1 MATLELTIKLDNE
14 ITLNTEKD
22 TATYE
27 FSQKK
32 YDFSLARLDVNM
44 QMYQPAMILADID
57 VCMNSGSAWT
67 AIKGKDV
74 QTFKDK
80 NVKLTVKN
88 DEDPNS
94 TTIGDDYY
102 VHQVSP
108 EYHKSAMRLKLT
120 ICSPDMMLKLKKA
133 SRTFVG
139 KRLSQIL
146 ASELKNYKHPAT
158 KASINSS
165 TTHLKVL
172 PFSVEVKTDNNTT
185 KEVTY
190 DHMFPFL
197 VQYNESL
204 YDMLAR
210 TTNRWGEF
218 MYYRD
223 GELCFGYNDD
233 KEATITKTNY
243 NKITYPSYNTD
254 DTLTESDT
262 VGSYNMEAVYEA
274 NFTDPMQ
281 KSPHLV
287 RGEFGMFGGMA
298 DKFYMNKIASL
309 FANDKDLVTWG
320 MNTLIDD
327 LVSLAANN
335 SFRGLLNDK
344 VDDKYFKDK
353 AQSDHPDQYGE
364 HEFTLYDE
372 VKEKKMALSEF
383 TELNSKFNETKYRG
397 ILEAEKLAAQNVVQI
412 DFNTT
417 SPNLKL
423 GDRIKVEDDNT
434 TNIDN
439 KTNNDKYE
447 YIVVGITVKTVTEH
461 NKSTKAE
468 FNFTV
473 TALGRKNN
481 EGLFYPTMLP
491 SGHVRYSG
499 PQKGVIMD
507 EDDPTLKHRVRVL
520 FDWQVTKGTKEGKTV
535 WNANTGADYS
545 PWIVFAAR
553 GDGNSSTGR
562 HVDQTEVLLGF
573 VGGNI
578 ERPYVIGT
586 IQNKVAYDPTVDVD
600 LDTDKGHFLRLTDGS
615 RSGGLSSFLFGA
627 LSPAMSTI
635 ASFVPDCAFNGGK
648 SDRLEGGFT
657 LGDFFGIYK
666 ISGSSDKRNITIS
679 SPWGD
684 VKMNAFTG
692 ITISAPNGDVKISG
706 KNVTIEAGN
715 NLKLV
720 SGTNAGYKIFRDKKY
735 NKTSFGTMAATAG
748 TAALNSLAKKLKL
761 IDLTFVR
768 SVVEIVMRPV
778 EGALTVKSTRYLKLE
793 AGKNACEYPTNT
805 FNVDKRKK
813 MIDKATK
820 QLKGK
825 TPLTQGY
832 VELFSSI
839 TNIVPACFTQFC
851 AQYNKCYTA
860 KNNLQDAIAYL
871 RKIAEQD
878 QDPCKNYDKLT
889 DALWGDGSIEESA
902 LGFKDDL
909 VGTDADHCKNL
920 IAKQNNAMKGGN
932 PEKAQELRQ
941 KSRKDVVDK
950 AKALQDEIKKLKK
963 FTIDENLLNR
973 VIGSNK
979 NKFPKGGFQKLKS
992 AVSKEKNPNLLI
1004 YNIPEGMKAL
1014 KEKGN
1019 ANALF
1024 GKNATILVTRAFWLN
1039 LLDEYGMTNNR
1050 KKPTGAA
1057 LPPKPEV
1064 PKPDAAAADGA
1075 NVLNDACWFEFVKTL
1090 SNADLSA
1097 GDVLQTKKS
1106 DGNLFKDSLLDAA
1119 GSLIDLPNWRGM
1131 IEERAAYGDGDDGR
1145 ILIGANNQTYELSN
1159 AQNPQLQEIEKV
1171 TTQFTADGNNEFFD
1185 AIKGVLGVGR
1195 NDNVIKITEEDI
1207 IKL

>member
-1 MATLELTIKLDNE
+1 MATLELTIKLDKE
-14 ITLNTEKD
+14 ITLDTEKKTD
-22 TATYE
+22 SYV
-27 FSQKK
+27 FSEKS
-32 YDFSLARLDVNM
+32 YNFSLARLDVNM

-57 VCMNSGSAWT
+57 VGMTSGSGWT

-88 DEDPNS
+88 DEEKNSTTIGNDKETNS

-102 VHQVSP
+102 VHQVFP

-165 TTHLKVL
+165 TKHLKVL
-172 PFSVEVKTDNNTT
+172 PYSVEVKDKDTT
-185 KEVTY
+185 KKVTY

-233 KEATITKTNY
+233 KKATITKTNY

-327 LVSLAANN
+327 LVSLGANN
-335 SFRGLLNDK
+335 SFRALLNKK

-353 AQSDHPDQYGE
+353 DQSDHPDQYGDK
-364 HEFTLYDE
+364 EFTLYDE
-372 VKEKKMALSEF
+372 VKEKKMARSEF
-383 TELNSKFNETKYRG
+383 TELNSEFGETKYKG

-423 GDRIKVEDDNT
+423 GDRIKVEDDNK
-434 TNIDN
+434 TNIDDN
-439 KTNNDKYE
+439 YE

-461 NKSTKAE
+461 KVGDDKPKAE

-778 EGALTVKSTRYLKLE
+778 EGALTVKSNRYLKLE
-793 AGKNACEYPTNT
+793 AGKNACEYPTSA
-805 FNVDKRKK
+805 FNVKKRQE
-813 MIDKATK
+813 MIDKSTK
-820 QLKGK
+820 QLKSK
-825 TPLTQGY
+825 KPLTQGY
-832 VELFSSI
+832 VELFRSI
-839 TNIVPACFTQFC
+839 NRIATECLNEFY
-851 AQYNKCYTA
+851 AQY
-860 KNNLQDAIAYL
+860 KNCVNSKNELEQSIEILQNLAEDKQNAPCKTYKSFNVDQVGIERAEQCEKAILRINVKNWTDLQDA
-871 RKIAEQD
+871 RK
-878 QDPCKNYDKLT
+878 
-889 DALWGDGSIEESA
+889 S
-902 LGFKDDL
+902 
-909 VGTDADHCKNL
+909 
-920 IAKQNNAMKGGN
+920 
-932 PEKAQELRQ
+932 
-941 KSRKDVVDK
+941 SRKTVVDK
-950 AKALQDEIKKLKK
+950 AKKLKEDIEKLKK
-963 FTIDENLLNR
+963 FTIDDVLTK
-973 VIGSNK
+973 VIGPIK
-979 NKFPKGGFQKLKS
+979 NQLPKGGEQKLKS
-992 AVSKEKNPNLLI
+992 ALSKDKNTKLMI
-1004 YNIPEGMKAL
+1004 YNISKDMKNLA
-1014 KEKGN
+1014 EKGN
-1019 ANALF
+1019 ADALF
-1024 GKNATILVTRAFWLN
+1024 GENATKLYKRAFWLN
-1039 LLDEYGMTNNR
+1039 LLDEYDMINGRTEEVAPLPAKLPAKPNVTDATAVAQNEDGNVMNDDYWNNFVESLNS
-1050 KKPTGAA
+1050 A
-1057 LPPKPEV
+1057 
-1064 PKPDAAAADGA
+1064 
-1075 NVLNDACWFEFVKTL
+1075 VLTEKDLVKNL
-1090 SNADLSA
+1090 
-1097 GDVLQTKKS
+1097 S
-1106 DGNLFKDSLLDAA
+1106 DGDMFKGGLLDIA

-1131 IEERAAYGDGDDGR
+1131 IVERAAYGDGKDGC
-1145 ILIGANNQTYELSN
+1145 ILIGANDQTYELNN
-1159 AQNPQLQEIEKV
+1159 AQNPQLQEIKKL
-1171 TTQFTADGNNEFFD
+1171 TTQFTDDGNNEFFNE
-1185 AIKGVLGVGR
+1185 IKNVLVDGNR
-1195 NDNVIKITEEDI
+1195 I
-1207 IKL
+1207 I

>member
-1 MATLELTIKLDNE
+1 MATLELTITLDNE
-14 ITLNTEKD
+14 ITLDTEKK
-22 TATYE
+22 TADYV
-27 FSQKK
+27 FSQIS
-32 YDFSLARLDVNM
+32 YNFSLARLDVNM

-57 VCMNSGSAWT
+57 VGMTSGSGWT

-88 DEDPNS
+88 DKENS

-102 VHQVSP
+102 VHQVFP
-108 EYHKSAMRLKLT
+108 EYHESAMRLKLT

-146 ASELKNYKHPAT
+146 ASELKKYKHPAT

-172 PFSVEVKTDNNTT
+172 PFKVEVKTEENTT

-233 KEATITKTNY
+233 KKATITKTNY

-287 RGEFGMFGGMA
+287 RGEFGMFGGLA

-327 LVSLAANN
+327 LVSLWANN
-335 SFRGLLNDK
+335 TYRGLLNDK
-344 VDDKYFKDK
+344 VDKKYFDKDDN
-353 AQSDHPDQYGE
+353 QTYPDQYGDY
-364 HEFTLYDE
+364 EFTLYE
-372 VKEKKMALSEF
+372 GETKSKRALSEF
-383 TELNSKFNETKYRG
+383 TELKSEFGETKYKG

-423 GDRIKVEDDNT
+423 GDRIKVEDDKK

-439 KTNNDKYE
+439 KTDNDNYE

-461 NKSTKAE
+461 KVGDDKPKAE

-535 WNANTGADYS
+535 WYANTGADYS

-600 LDTDKGHFLRLTDGS
+600 LDTDKGHFLRLTDGT

-778 EGALTVKSTRYLKLE
+778 EGALTVKSNRYLKLE
-793 AGKNACEYPTNT
+793 AGKNACEYPTSA
-805 FNVDKRKK
+805 FNVKKRQE
-813 MIDKATK
+813 MIDKSTK
-820 QLKGK
+820 QLKSK
-825 TPLTQGY
+825 KPLTQGY
-832 VELFSSI
+832 VELFRSI
-839 TNIVPACFTQFC
+839 NRIATECLNEFY
-851 AQYNKCYTA
+851 AQYKNCVNSKNELEQNIKILQEFAEDKQNAPCNTYKDLMNDLWNDGGSIQESTLSFKDEQVGIERAEQCVKAMLRIGVNKWTV
-860 KNNLQDAIAYL
+860 LQDARKSS
-871 RKIAEQD
+871 RKI
-878 QDPCKNYDKLT
+878 
-889 DALWGDGSIEESA
+889 
-902 LGFKDDL
+902 
-909 VGTDADHCKNL
+909 
-920 IAKQNNAMKGGN
+920 
-932 PEKAQELRQ
+932 
-941 KSRKDVVDK
+941 VVDK
-950 AKALQDEIKKLKK
+950 AKKLKEDIEKLKK
-963 FTIDENLLNR
+963 FTIDDVLTK
-973 VIGSNK
+973 VIGPIK
-979 NKFPKGGFQKLKS
+979 NQLPKGGEQKLKS
-992 AVSKEKNPNLLI
+992 ALSKDKNTKLMI
-1004 YNIPEGMKAL
+1004 YNISKDMKNL
-1014 KEKGN
+1014 TEKGN
-1019 ANALF
+1019 ADALF
-1024 GKNATILVTRAFWLN
+1024 GEKATKLYKRAFWLN
-1039 LLDEYGMTNNR
+1039 LLDEYDMINGRTEGVAPLPA
-1050 KKPTGAA
+1050 KLPAKPNVT
-1057 LPPKPEV
+1057 
-1064 PKPDAAAADGA
+1064 DATADAQNENG
-1075 NVLNDACWFEFVKTL
+1075 NVMNDPYWNDFVESLNSAVLTEKDLVKNL
-1090 SNADLSA
+1090 
-1097 GDVLQTKKS
+1097 S
-1106 DGNLFKDSLLDAA
+1106 DGDMFKGGLLDIA

-1131 IEERAAYGDGDDGR
+1131 IVERAAYGDGKDGC
-1145 ILIGANNQTYELSN
+1145 ILIGANDQTYELNN
-1159 AQNPQLQEIEKV
+1159 AQNPQLQEIKKL
-1171 TTQFTADGNNEFFD
+1171 TTQFTDDGNNEFFNE
-1185 AIKGVLGVGR
+1185 IKKVLVDGNR
-1195 NDNVIKITEEDI
+1195 I
-1207 IKL
+1207 I

>member
-1 MATLELTIKLDNE
+1 MATLELTIKLDNNE
-14 ITLNTEKD
+14 ITLDTEKK
-22 TATYE
+22 TADYV
-27 FSQKK
+27 FSKTS
-32 YDFSLARLDVNM
+32 YNFSLARLDVNM

-57 VCMNSGSAWT
+57 VGMTSGSGWT

-88 DEDPNS
+88 DKENS

-102 VHQVSP
+102 VHQVFP
-108 EYHKSAMRLKLT
+108 EYHESAMRLKLT

-146 ASELKNYKHPAT
+146 ASELKKYKHPAT

-172 PFSVEVKTDNNTT
+172 PFKVEVKTEENTT

-233 KEATITKTNY
+233 KKATITKTNY

-327 LVSLAANN
+327 LVSLGANN
-335 SFRGLLNDK
+335 SFRALLNKK
-344 VDDKYFKDK
+344 VDDKYFDKDDN
-353 AQSDHPDQYGE
+353 QTYPDQYGDY
-364 HEFTLYDE
+364 EFTLYE
-372 VKEKKMALSEF
+372 GETKSKRALSEF
-383 TELNSKFNETKYRG
+383 TELKSEFGETKYKG

-423 GDRIKVEDDNT
+423 GDRIKVEDDNK

-439 KTNNDKYE
+439 KTDNDKYE

-520 FDWQVTKGTKEGKTV
+520 FDWQVTKETKEGKTV

-778 EGALTVKSTRYLKLE
+778 EGALTVKSNRYLKLE
-793 AGKNACEYPTNT
+793 AGKNACEYPTSA
-805 FNVDKRKK
+805 FNVKKRQE
-813 MIDKATK
+813 MIDKSTK
-820 QLKGK
+820 QLKSK
-825 TPLTQGY
+825 KPLTQGY
-832 VELFSSI
+832 VELFRSI
-839 TNIVPACFTQFC
+839 DRIVSTCLREFSVLYSNCVYSKNELEQNIEI
-851 AQYNKCYTA
+851 
-860 KNNLQDAIAYL
+860 LQEL
-871 RKIAEQD
+871 AEDKQNA
-878 QDPCKNYDKLT
+878 PCKTYKDLMND
-889 DALWGDGSIEESA
+889 LWNDGGSIQEST
-902 LGFKDDL
+902 LGFKDDQ
-909 VGTDADHCKNL
+909 VGIERAEQCKKAMLRIDDNNWKALKDA
-920 IAKQNNAMKGGN
+920 
-932 PEKAQELRQ
+932 RQ
-941 KSRKDVVDK
+941 SSRKTVVDK
-950 AKALQDEIKKLKK
+950 AKKLKEDIEKLKK
-963 FTIDENLLNR
+963 FTIDDVLTK
-973 VIGSNK
+973 VIGPIK
-979 NKFPKGGFQKLKS
+979 NQLPKGGEQKLKS
-992 AVSKEKNPNLLI
+992 ALSKDKNTKLMI
-1004 YNIPEGMKAL
+1004 YNISKDMKNLA
-1014 KEKGN
+1014 EVN
-1019 ANALF
+1019 NHADLF
-1024 GKNATILVTRAFWLN
+1024 GTNATKLYKRAFWLN
-1039 LLDEYGMTNNR
+1039 LLDEYDMINGRTEGVDPLPAKPNVTDATAIAQHENGNVMNDTYWNNFVESLNS
-1050 KKPTGAA
+1050 A
-1057 LPPKPEV
+1057 
-1064 PKPDAAAADGA
+1064 
-1075 NVLNDACWFEFVKTL
+1075 VLTEKDLVKNL
-1090 SNADLSA
+1090 
-1097 GDVLQTKKS
+1097 S
-1106 DGNLFKDSLLDAA
+1106 DGDMFKGGLLDIA

-1131 IEERAAYGDGDDGR
+1131 IVERAAYGDGKDGC
-1145 ILIGANNQTYELSN
+1145 ILIGANDQTYELNN
-1159 AQNPQLQEIEKV
+1159 AQNPQLQEIKKL
-1171 TTQFTADGNNEFFD
+1171 TTQFTDDGNNEFFNEIKSVLVD
-1185 AIKGVLGVGR
+1185 GERIAI
-1195 NDNVIKITEEDI
+1195 
-1207 IKL
+1207 

>member
-14 ITLNTEKD
+14 ITLDTEKK
-22 TATYE
+22 TATYK
-27 FSQKK
+27 FSQIS
-32 YDFSLARLDVNM
+32 YNFSLARLDVNM

-57 VCMNSGSAWT
+57 VGMTSGSGWT

-80 NVKLTVKN
+80 KVKLTVKN

-172 PFSVEVKTDNNTT
+172 PFSVEVKTNENTT
-185 KEVTY
+185 KKVTY

-327 LVSLAANN
+327 LVSLWANN
-335 SFRGLLNDK
+335 TYRGLLNDK
-344 VDDKYFKDK
+344 VDKKYFDKDDN
-353 AQSDHPDQYGE
+353 QTYPDQYGDK
-364 HEFTLYDE
+364 EFTLYE
-372 VKEKKMALSEF
+372 GETKTKRALSEF
-383 TELNSKFNETKYRG
+383 TELNSEINETKYRG

-423 GDRIKVEDDNT
+423 GDRIKVEDDNK

-439 KTNNDKYE
+439 KTDNDKYE

-461 NKSTKAE
+461 KVVDSKPTKAE

-600 LDTDKGHFLRLTDGS
+600 LDTDKGHFLRLTDGT

-635 ASFVPDCAFNGGK
+635 ASFVPDCAFNAGK

-735 NKTSFGTMAATAG
+735 NKTSFGTMAATAA

-793 AGKNACEYPTNT
+793 AGKNACEYPTNA

-813 MIDKATK
+813 MIDKSTK

-825 TPLTQGY
+825 TPLTHGY
-832 VELFSSI
+832 VLLFDSI
-839 TNIVPACFTQFC
+839 NSIATECLNEFY
-851 AQYNKCYTA
+851 AQY
-860 KNNLQDAIAYL
+860 KNCTHSKQVLEYAIDFLKNCSEDTTGKPCNAYNDL
-871 RKIAEQD
+871 KGS
-878 QDPCKNYDKLT
+878 
-889 DALWGDGSIEESA
+889 LWNDGGSIEEGT
-902 LGFKDDL
+902 LGFNDDL
-909 VGTDADHCKNL
+909 VGIKNRRQFDNL
-920 IAKQNNAMKGGN
+920 RNLRPRDSLKDLKNVRAMNRDSVVQAAKTLK
-932 PEKAQELRQ
+932 E
-941 KSRKDVVDK
+941 
-950 AKALQDEIKKLKK
+950 EIEKLKK

-973 VIGSNK
+973 VIGANK
-979 NKFPKGGFQKLKS
+979 NKLPKEGFLKLKS

-1004 YNIPEGMKAL
+1004 YNIPEGMKNL
-1014 KEKGN
+1014 EEKGN
-1019 ANALF
+1019 ADALF
-1024 GKNATILVTRAFWLN
+1024 GENATTLYTRAFWLN

-1057 LPPKPEV
+1057 QLPPKPEV
-1064 PKPDAAAADGA
+1064 PKPDAAAGNGA
-1075 NVLNDACWFEFVKTL
+1075 NVLNDACWTEFVKTL

-1106 DGNLFKDSLLDAA
+1106 DGNLFKGGLLDAA

-1131 IEERAAYGDGDDGR
+1131 IEERAAYGDGTDGR

-1171 TTQFTADGNNEFFD
+1171 TTQFTDDGNNEFFNE
-1185 AIKGVLGVGR
+1185 IKKVLGAGR
-1195 NDNVIKITEEDI
+1195 NIV
-1207 IKL
+1207 

>member
-165 TTHLKVL
+165 TKHLKVL
-172 PFSVEVKTDNNTT
+172 PFKVKVKTDNNTT

-243 NKITYPSYNTD
+243 NMITYPSYNTD

-344 VDDKYFKDK
+344 VDDKYFKDED
-353 AQSDHPDQYGE
+353 QSDHPDQYGE

-383 TELNSKFNETKYRG
+383 TELNSEINETKYRG

-423 GDRIKVEDDNT
+423 GDRIKVEDDNK

-447 YIVVGITVKTVTEH
+447 YIVVGITVKTVKEH
-461 NKSTKAE
+461 KVVDGTPTKAE
-468 FNFTV
+468 FNFMV
-473 TALGRKNN
+473 TALGRKKN

-720 SGTNAGYKIFRDKKY
+720 SGTNVDHKFAADKKY
-735 NKTSFGTMAATAG
+735 SGTSAATVLMSAS
-748 TAALNSLAKKLKL
+748 AAIVNRLADKVTLL
-761 IDLTFVR
+761 DLSIVR

-778 EGALTVKSTRYLKLE
+778 EGALTVKSSRFLKLE
-793 AGKNACEYPTNT
+793 AGKNACEYPMSAYNQK
-805 FNVDKRKK
+805 KREQIQKDVADASQALGASLNK
-813 MIDKATK
+813 
-820 QLKGK
+820 K
-825 TPLTQGY
+825 TPLRASLARLFMYAPYQAKADQKDINAFYNDCLIKKKGLEAAIFELKEWSEKPDDKPCNDYENLKTILWDTDTKKTKIEEKDLGFTEDVSIEDGAKTENAQGRQACGANFAKKCRGLARKKVAKKATELRRAILKILNYGSKTTEKLCEAKIKKFLKTPPPKDAAKIIYEVFWRENNKDLPIFKLSDDIKNLSAAENPIGDNIVKFLRRVYALNMLDKFKLIEDVNKPTVTNAETTTQG
-832 VELFSSI
+832 SI
-839 TNIVPACFTQFC
+839 MHDDTWKAFINQLKA
-851 AQYNKCYTA
+851 
-860 KNNLQDAIAYL
+860 
-871 RKIAEQD
+871 
-878 QDPCKNYDKLT
+878 
-889 DALWGDGSIEESA
+889 DALAVSDFDKW
-902 LGFKDDL
+902 KDDMNL
-909 VGTDADHCKNL
+909 KSLGLSVAGDLNPFAFWSKLKGPWDERSSWDNNNRGTILFGAN
-920 IAKQNNAMKGGN
+920 KQTYQFGTGDN
-932 PEKAQELRQ
+932 PQMQIIPKLKPQLPDEAANEFLAELRH
-941 KSRKDVVDK
+941 
-950 AKALQDEIKKLKK
+950 
-963 FTIDENLLNR
+963 N
-973 VIGSNK
+973 
-979 NKFPKGGFQKLKS
+979 
-992 AVSKEKNPNLLI
+992 
-1004 YNIPEGMKAL
+1004 L
-1014 KEKGN
+1014 KE
-1019 ANALF
+1019 L
-1024 GKNATILVTRAFWLN
+1024 
-1039 LLDEYGMTNNR
+1039 
-1050 KKPTGAA
+1050 
-1057 LPPKPEV
+1057 
-1064 PKPDAAAADGA
+1064 
-1075 NVLNDACWFEFVKTL
+1075 
-1090 SNADLSA
+1090 
-1097 GDVLQTKKS
+1097 
-1106 DGNLFKDSLLDAA
+1106 
-1119 GSLIDLPNWRGM
+1119 
-1131 IEERAAYGDGDDGR
+1131 
-1145 ILIGANNQTYELSN
+1145 
-1159 AQNPQLQEIEKV
+1159 
-1171 TTQFTADGNNEFFD
+1171 
-1185 AIKGVLGVGR
+1185 
-1195 NDNVIKITEEDI
+1195 
-1207 IKL
+1207 

>member
-1 MATLELTIKLDNE
+1 MATLELTITLDNE
-14 ITLNTEKD
+14 ITLDTEKK
-22 TATYE
+22 TADYV
-27 FSQKK
+27 FSQIS
-32 YDFSLARLDVNM
+32 YNFSLARLDVNM

-57 VCMNSGSAWT
+57 VGMTSGSGWT

-88 DEDPNS
+88 DEENS

-102 VHQVSP
+102 VHQVFP
-108 EYHKSAMRLKLT
+108 EYHESAMRLKLT

-146 ASELKNYKHPAT
+146 ASELKKYKHPAT

-172 PFSVEVKTDNNTT
+172 PYSVEVKTEENTT

-233 KEATITKTNY
+233 KKATITKTNY

-287 RGEFGMFGGMA
+287 RGEFGMFGGLA

-327 LVSLAANN
+327 LVSLGANN
-335 SFRGLLNDK
+335 SFRALLNKK

-353 AQSDHPDQYGE
+353 NQSDHPDQYGDK
-364 HEFTLYDE
+364 EFTLYDE
-372 VKEKKMALSEF
+372 VKEEKRAHSEF
-383 TELNSKFNETKYRG
+383 TELKSEFGETKYKG

-423 GDRIKVEDDNT
+423 GDRIKVEDDKT

-439 KTNNDKYE
+439 KTDNDKYE

-461 NKSTKAE
+461 KVGDDKPKAE

-520 FDWQVTKGTKEGKTV
+520 FDWQVTKETKEGKTV

-778 EGALTVKSTRYLKLE
+778 EGALTVKSNRYLKLE
-793 AGKNACEYPTNT
+793 AGKNACEYPTSA
-805 FNVDKRKK
+805 FNVKKRQE
-813 MIDKATK
+813 MIDKSTK
-820 QLKGK
+820 QLKSK
-825 TPLTQGY
+825 KPLTQGY
-832 VELFSSI
+832 VELFRSI
-839 TNIVPACFTQFC
+839 NRIATECLNEFY
-851 AQYNKCYTA
+851 AQY
-860 KNNLQDAIAYL
+860 KNCTDSKQVLEDTIGALKEWSEDTTGKPCNAYDDL
-871 RKIAEQD
+871 KGS
-878 QDPCKNYDKLT
+878 
-889 DALWGDGSIEESA
+889 LWNDGGSIEEGT
-902 LGFKDDL
+902 LGFNDEL
-909 VGTDADHCKNL
+909 VGIKENRQFEKL
-920 IAKQNNAMKGGN
+920 KIQK
-932 PEKAQELRQ
+932 PEYAEYGLKVL
-941 KSRKDVVDK
+941 KDVR
-950 AKALQDEIKKLKK
+950 AKYRDTVVQAAKTLKEDIEKLKK

-973 VIGSNK
+973 VIGPIK
-979 NKFPKGGFQKLKS
+979 NQLPKGGEQKLKS
-992 AVSKEKNPNLLI
+992 ALSKDKNTKLMI
-1004 YNIPEGMKAL
+1004 YNISKDMKNL
-1014 KEKGN
+1014 VEKGN
-1019 ANALF
+1019 ADALF
-1024 GKNATILVTRAFWLN
+1024 GENATKLYKRAFWLN
-1039 LLDEYGMTNNR
+1039 LLDEYDMINGRTEGDAPLPA
-1050 KKPTGAA
+1050 KPNVTDAT
-1057 LPPKPEV
+1057 
-1064 PKPDAAAADGA
+1064 AAAQHEDG
-1075 NVLNDACWFEFVKTL
+1075 NVMNDTYWNNFVESLNSAVLTEKDLVKNL
-1090 SNADLSA
+1090 
-1097 GDVLQTKKS
+1097 S
-1106 DGNLFKDSLLDAA
+1106 DGDMFKGGLLDIA

-1131 IEERAAYGDGDDGR
+1131 IVERAAYGDGKDGC
-1145 ILIGANNQTYELSN
+1145 ILIGANDQTYELNN
-1159 AQNPQLQEIEKV
+1159 AQNPQLQEIKKL
-1171 TTQFTADGNNEFFD
+1171 TTQFTDDGNNEFFNE
-1185 AIKGVLGVGR
+1185 IKKVLVDGNR
-1195 NDNVIKITEEDI
+1195 I
-1207 IKL
+1207 I

>member
-74 QTFKDK
+74 LTFKDK
-80 NVKLTVKN
+80 KVKLTVKN

-165 TTHLKVL
+165 TKHLKVL
-172 PFSVEVKTDNNTT
+172 PFKVKVKTDNNTT

-243 NKITYPSYNTD
+243 NMITYPSYNTD

-344 VDDKYFKDK
+344 VDDKYFKDED
-353 AQSDHPDQYGE
+353 QSDHPDQYGE

-383 TELNSKFNETKYRG
+383 TELNSEINETKYRG

-423 GDRIKVEDDNT
+423 GDRIKVEDDNK

-447 YIVVGITVKTVTEH
+447 YIVVGITVKTVKEH
-461 NKSTKAE
+461 KVVDGTPTKAE
-468 FNFTV
+468 FNFMV
-473 TALGRKNN
+473 TALGRKKN

-778 EGALTVKSTRYLKLE
+778 EGALTVKSNRYLKLE
-793 AGKNACEYPTNT
+793 AGKNACEYPTSA
-805 FNVDKRKK
+805 FNVKKRQE
-813 MIDKATK
+813 MIDKSTK
-820 QLKGK
+820 QLKSK
-825 TPLTQGY
+825 KPLTQGY
-832 VELFSSI
+832 VELFRSI
-839 TNIVPACFTQFC
+839 NRIATECLNEFY
-851 AQYNKCYTA
+851 AQY
-860 KNNLQDAIAYL
+860 KNCVNSKNELEQNIEILQNFAEDKQNAPCKTYKDLMNDLWNDGGSIQESTLSFNGDQVGIERAEQCVKAMLRINVNDWTDLQDA
-871 RKIAEQD
+871 RK
-878 QDPCKNYDKLT
+878 
-889 DALWGDGSIEESA
+889 S
-902 LGFKDDL
+902 
-909 VGTDADHCKNL
+909 
-920 IAKQNNAMKGGN
+920 
-932 PEKAQELRQ
+932 
-941 KSRKDVVDK
+941 SRKTVVDK
-950 AKALQDEIKKLKK
+950 AKKLKEDIEKLKK
-963 FTIDENLLNR
+963 FTIDDVLTK
-973 VIGSNK
+973 VIGPIK
-979 NKFPKGGFQKLKS
+979 NQLPKGGEQKLKS
-992 AVSKEKNPNLLI
+992 ALSKDKNTQLMI
-1004 YNIPEGMKAL
+1004 YNISKDMKNLA
-1014 KEKGN
+1014 EKGN
-1019 ANALF
+1019 ADALF
-1024 GKNATILVTRAFWLN
+1024 GENATKLYKRAFWLN
-1039 LLDEYGMTNNR
+1039 LLDEYDMINGRTEGVDLLPA
-1050 KKPTGAA
+1050 KPNVT
-1057 LPPKPEV
+1057 
-1064 PKPDAAAADGA
+1064 DATADAQNENG
-1075 NVLNDACWFEFVKTL
+1075 NVMNDDYWNDFVESLNSAVLTEKDLVKNL
-1090 SNADLSA
+1090 
-1097 GDVLQTKKS
+1097 S
-1106 DGNLFKDSLLDAA
+1106 DGDMIKGGLLDIA

-1131 IEERAAYGDGDDGR
+1131 IVERAAYGDGKDGC
-1145 ILIGANNQTYELSN
+1145 ILIGANDQTYELNN
-1159 AQNPQLQEIEKV
+1159 AQNPQLQEIKKL
-1171 TTQFTADGNNEFFD
+1171 TTQFTDDGNNEFFNEIKNVLVD
-1185 AIKGVLGVGR
+1185 GIRIAI
-1195 NDNVIKITEEDI
+1195 
-1207 IKL
+1207 